1 MNKTQQN
8 KRVKVQITYEWEF
21 DMKDWMDLNAHE
33 EKVKEIM
40 KQNFEWDAVNAFH
53 NLRNITYPRVKGINI
68 EQKRV
73 KAKSQTTTYS
83 GGVKFGLHFSQGLIP
98 PYHNIQCI

>member
-1 MNKTQQN
+1 MNKSSQN
-8 KRVKVQITYEWEF
+8 KKVKVQITYEWEF

-53 NLRNITYPRVKGINI
+53 NLRNITYPRVKEINI
-68 EQKRV
+68 E
-73 KAKSQTTTYS
+73 
-83 GGVKFGLHFSQGLIP
+83 
-98 PYHNIQCI
+98 